1 MNDASYFLVYLE
13 LDDVAVCNLQKKGKN
28 TNGYKDNL
36 RIENKDIDAMSAA
49 LLLLPTKKMV
59 KLFIVKK

>member
-1 MNDASYFLVYLE
+1 MI
-13 LDDVAVCNLQKKGKN
+13 LQKKEKN
-28 TNGYKDNL
+28 TNGYKDKL

-59 KLFIVKK
+59 KLFIVKKIDLTKSISGICS

>member
-1 MNDASYFLVYLE
+1 MNDASYFLFYLE
-13 LDDVAVCNLQKKGKN
+13 LDDIADEREK
-28 TNGYKDNL
+28 YKDKL

-59 KLFIVKK
+59 KLYIVKA

>member
-1 MNDASYFLVYLE
+1 MKE
-13 LDDVAVCNLQKKGKN
+13 KN
-28 TNGYKDNL
+28 TDGYKDNL

-59 KLFIVKK
+59 KFLE